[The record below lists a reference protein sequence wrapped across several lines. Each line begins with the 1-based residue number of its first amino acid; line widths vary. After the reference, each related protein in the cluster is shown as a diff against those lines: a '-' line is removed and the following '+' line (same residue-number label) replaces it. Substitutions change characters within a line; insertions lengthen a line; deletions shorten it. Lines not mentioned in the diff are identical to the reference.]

1 MVIVH
6 DNIDSDD
13 GLDFNLGFVSH
24 DNKMYFDDHVTVKD
38 NSITI
43 YNDSSDNNKAFK
55 NKIYFISSINSIEII
70 EKNILLKELLLPL
83 LTSSVM
89 FLLIVLGMGM
99 YDASHSSVETLFKI
113 FIGIYIF
120 YAIFTSYSNYSNK
133 FFIQISTSTGKKYIY
148 FSKYASKINDI
159 FNVIVGIK
167 NSK

>member
-1 MVIVH
+1 MVTVH
-6 DNIDSDD
+6 NNINSDD
-13 GLDFNLGFVSH
+13 GLDFNLGVVSP
-24 DNKMYFDDHVTVKD
+24 DKKMYFDDHVTVKD

-89 FLLIVLGMGM
+89 FVLIVLGMDMNG
-99 YDASHSSVETLFKI
+99 ASHSSVETLFKI

-120 YAIFTSYSNYSNK
+120 YAIFTSYFNYSNK
-133 FFIQISTSTGKKYIY
+133 FFIQISTSAGKEYIY
-148 FSKYASKINDI
+148 FSKYSSKIYRI
-159 FNVIVGIK
+159 FNTIVTIK
-167 NSK
+167 DSK